1 MPLYQYQAIDSFGK
15 KRSGVIEGMNESE
28 VKDKLRHQGLMLMKL
43 EPKVGV
49 SRRQNLVG
57 EDLITFTMQL
67 AQLVGAG
74 VPLYESLLAI
84 EEQYRGERFHRIIL
98 SLCEQVK
105 SGKPLSEAMAL
116 YPESFDKLYCT
127 MIRAGESAGALDI
140 VLEKLTSFLSKRNKL
155 KKQITTAMIY
165 PAILG
170 CFSFLIILLLLG
182 FVVPSIEGIFEGRE
196 LNTFTAFIINL
207 SHIFQD
213 YWWIYIPV
221 IVGGITLAVW
231 KIRSP
236 AGKLWRERMSL
247 KIPVLRTLAVQASI
261 ARFTRT
267 MATLQVGGLTMI
279 ESLRIARDVMG
290 NVVLEEEVQKAE
302 EKIVEGSSL
311 SRELGKSKWIPK
323 MVSKML
329 AVGEEAGNTQ
339 KILNKIADIYE
350 DELEKSLERMM
361 ALAQPLILVVM
372 GTIIG
377 MILMAILLPLT
388 DISSFT
394 G

>member
-15 KRSGVIEGMNESE
+15 KKSGVIEGMNESE